1 MDATVLKVAVEELQ
15 KRGHQV
21 LPFGALLTAQTPW
34 PEVGIDVAKAVVKG
48 EAEQGIL
55 FCWTGTGVSMAAN
68 KVKGARAALCW
79 DAPTAAGARKWNDAN
94 ILAMSLRY
102 TSEELLK
109 EMLNAWFGNA
119 PSTEEEDQACIR
131 YLKDFD
137 S

>member
-1 MDATVLKVAVEELQ
+1 MDTSVLKPAVEELQ
-15 KRGHQV
+15 KRGHKV
-21 LPFGALLTAQTPW
+21 LPFGALLTAQAPW

-94 ILAMSLRY
+94 ILVMSLRY
-102 TSEELLK
+102 TSEALLK
-109 EMLNAWFGNA
+109 EILEAWFCNE
-119 PSTEEEDQACIR
+119 PSLEEEDQACIR
-131 YLKDFD
+131 YLKDYD

>member
-15 KRGHQV
+15 KRGHKV
-21 LPFGALLTAQTPW
+21 LPFGALLTAQAPW